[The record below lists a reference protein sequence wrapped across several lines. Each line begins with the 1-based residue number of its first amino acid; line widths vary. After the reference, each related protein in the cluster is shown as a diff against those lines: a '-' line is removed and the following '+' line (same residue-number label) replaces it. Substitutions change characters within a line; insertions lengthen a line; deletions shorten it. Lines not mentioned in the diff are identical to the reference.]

1 MFSSG
6 KPIVSKVNAPILLL
20 AAYGLMCFAGDW
32 TGMQRLYTAI
42 LLSPLA
48 VLGLWLA
55 IVLVEIRVSIG
66 DNYVTAINYWRRD
79 RISFHEIL
87 CVERRFIGFDSMVL
101 RSGRKLFYVR
111 GPEDEMLKLLFETP
125 PGELN

>member
-20 AAYGLMCFAGDW
+20 AAYGLSFVGPLTA
-32 TGMQRLYTAI
+32 MQRLYGAI

-66 DNYVTAINYWRRD
+66 DSYVTAINYRRRE
-79 RISFHEIL
+79 RIDFDQIL
-87 CVERRFIGFDSMVL
+87 CVERRFIGFDSMIL

-111 GPEDEMLKLLFETP
+111 GPEDEVLKLLFETP
-125 PGELN
+125 VGELK